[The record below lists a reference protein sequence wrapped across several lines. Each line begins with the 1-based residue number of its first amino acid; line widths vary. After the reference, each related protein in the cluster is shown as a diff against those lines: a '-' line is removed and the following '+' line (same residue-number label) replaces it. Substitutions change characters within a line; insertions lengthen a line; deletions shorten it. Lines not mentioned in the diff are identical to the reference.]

1 MKPKKIDL
9 SKSLED
15 QVESNQ
21 NIPDTLIKIGKLTFH
36 AIDSDN
42 DIEIEVDGWSYFMS
56 IKQTQ
61 KLVKFLN
68 NQIR

>member
-21 NIPDTLIKIGKLTFH
+21 NIPDTLIEIGKFTFH

-56 IKQTQ
+56 IEQTQ

>member
-15 QVESNQ
+15 QFESNQ
-21 NIPDTLIKIGKLTFH
+21 NIPDTLIEIGKFTFH

-56 IKQTQ
+56 IEQTQ

-68 NQIR
+68 NQI